1 MTKSQSSVLFNHE
14 TEDSS
19 NLGLACDFIIS
30 SLGLLGVLSLNK
42 KKRKVIKE
50 QETVIVVGD
59 LLRNAAS
66 IAVEDTLIYRH
77 LDLLTLKKRAL
88 VCLHTFV
95 KDPEIRNQFFN
106 AYSLASDIVQDFK
119 EFISPNDSRICQR
132 DALGVIAELI
142 NIPQVLDEIK
152 KESALHK
159 DLKRLVHSPS
169 EGVATYSAYILYQ
182 INERPNNSNKL
193 VPVPDEDL
201 DLSLNSNSEFGSRKQ
216 SSISSDNEY
225 DLGQI
230 VPPRSESRV

>member
-95 KDPEIRNQFFN
+95 KVC
-106 AYSLASDIVQDFK
+106 AYSWLQRLYDF
-119 EFISPNDSRICQR
+119 FRI
-132 DALGVIAELI
+132 
-142 NIPQVLDEIK
+142 
-152 KESALHK
+152 
-159 DLKRLVHSPS
+159 
-169 EGVATYSAYILYQ
+169 
-182 INERPNNSNKL
+182 
-193 VPVPDEDL
+193 
-201 DLSLNSNSEFGSRKQ
+201 RK
-216 SSISSDNEY
+216 
-225 DLGQI
+225 
-230 VPPRSESRV
+230 